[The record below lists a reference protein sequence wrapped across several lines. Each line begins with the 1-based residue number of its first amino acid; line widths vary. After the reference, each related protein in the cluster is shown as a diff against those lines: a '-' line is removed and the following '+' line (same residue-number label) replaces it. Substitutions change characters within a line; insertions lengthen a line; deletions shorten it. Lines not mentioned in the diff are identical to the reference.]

1 MKKRI
6 DRSASGLEYS
16 TSARSSAR
24 YFPSRHVSTP
34 STAQHSLPSTM
45 NGSYPTTCS
54 HHFFPCRSTSHATYL
69 NSSVVLQ
76 QHSNLRA
83 LATSVLLEDFFIT
96 RPHHS
101 SLSANRHEFIFH
113 TVSTCPTSQILYPSH
128 AISPC
133 HLKFRPDRLTD
144 AHTQSLNSPRRAGCE
159 NRFRGQSLDAM
170 EGAA

>member
-54 HHFFPCRSTSHATYL
+54 HHFFPCRSTSHATYPIL
-69 NSSVVLQ
+69 QWSFNNIQISEHLPLPSFLKISSSHGHTTLPCQPTATNSFSIPSRLARLLKSYIHPTRFLPVISNLDPIVLQ
-76 QHSNLRA
+76 TRTPNL
-83 LATSVLLEDFFIT
+83 
-96 RPHHS
+96 
-101 SLSANRHEFIFH
+101 
-113 TVSTCPTSQILYPSH
+113 
-128 AISPC
+128 
-133 HLKFRPDRLTD
+133 
-144 AHTQSLNSPRRAGCE
+144 
-159 NRFRGQSLDAM
+159 
-170 EGAA
+170 